1 MATILGI
8 TGSQY
13 ISGPIVF
20 TSDPQ
25 FGAVW
30 QLSFEGPRD
39 AIRVASLDWQA
50 AGGRVQI
57 EEDGPISR
65 AQVTLSGAR
74 NASDPTQPI
83 SSEQP
88 TERWELRSDRVEVS
102 LWDLPNVYD
111 EAQRYTALFGDGA
124 TPTLYKTQIEEA
136 AANGTALPFSTTLF
150 PVAGQ
155 LLRALSRGT
164 DSFPTT
170 RINLVRQ
177 RSFTTSYGS
186 PIPSNVIPPVYSTNS
201 LVQAFAI
208 PATVANALPANPS
221 QKPTGTEWGWL
232 VMDDA
237 YSYVPKLNLVEQTT
251 SWAFAA
257 WDTGIYPHI

>member
-25 FGAVW
+25 VGAVW

-39 AIRVASLDWQA
+39 AIRIASLDWQA

-88 TERWELRSDRVEVS
+88 TDRWELRTDRVEIS
-102 LWDLPNVYD
+102 LFDLPNVSD
-111 EAQRYTALFGDGA
+111 EAERY
-124 TPTLYKTQIEEA
+124 A
-136 AANGTALPFSTTLF
+136 AAPNKSRAGYRKTIEDAVAEGVALTMDVNVYPLALQ
-150 PVAGQ
+150 VYY
-155 LLRALSRGT
+155 RLSRGQ

>member
-8 TGSQY
+8 TASQY

-25 FGAVW
+25 VGAVW

-39 AIRVASLDWQA
+39 AIRIASLDWQA
-50 AGGRVQI
+50 SGGRVQI

-83 SSEQP
+83 TSEQP
-88 TERWELRSDRVEVS
+88 TDRWELRSDRVEVS
-102 LWDLPNVYD
+102 LFDLPNVVA
-111 EAQRYTALFGDGA
+111 EAERYAASPNQSRAG
-124 TPTLYKTQIEEA
+124 YRKTIEDNV
-136 AANGTALPFSTTLF
+136 ANGE
-150 PVAGQ
+150 
-155 LLRALSRGT
+155 ALSINATEYPLALQVYYRLTRGQ

-177 RSFTTSYGS
+177 RSFTTAYPP
-186 PIPSNVIPPVYSTNS
+186 PIPANPIPPVYSTTS
-201 LVQAFAI
+201 LVNAFAI
-208 PATVANALPANPS
+208 PSAVANALPPNPA
-221 QKPTGTEWGWL
+221 QKPIGTEWGWL

-237 YSYVPKLNLVEQTT
+237 YSYVPKNNLVEQTT